1 MDRLIERK
9 IADELRRLASNSDS
23 GKKTHPCFPGHS

>member
-23 GKKTHPCFPGHS
+23 GKKDASLLSST